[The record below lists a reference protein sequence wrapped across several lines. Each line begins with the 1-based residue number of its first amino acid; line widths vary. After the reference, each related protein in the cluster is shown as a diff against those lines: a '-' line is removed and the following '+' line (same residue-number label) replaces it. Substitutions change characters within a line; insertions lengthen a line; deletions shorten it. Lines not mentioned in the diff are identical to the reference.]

1 MFGEVVCGDEGHDVG
16 FEIFQVVV
24 MVGLDRGVLDRA
36 VHPLSLAVGP
46 RVVRLGQPVLYG
58 VCHADAV
65 EDVRAEEAAAGALA
79 ILGQVGEGH
88 AVVGEHGVV
97 L

>member
-1 MFGEVVCGDEGHDVG
+1 MFGEVVSGDEGRDVS

-36 VHPLSLAVGP
+36 VHPLGLAVGP

-65 EDVRAEEAAAGALA
+65 EDVRTEEAAAGAVA
-79 ILGQVGEGH
+79 IFGQVGEGH
-88 AVVGEHGVV
+88 TAATI
-97 L
+97 LPA

>member
-1 MFGEVVCGDEGHDVG
+1 MFGEVVSGDEGHDMG

-24 MVGLDRGVLDRA
+24 MVGLDRSVLDRP

-58 VCHADAV
+58 VCHADAI
-65 EDVRAEEAAAGALA
+65 EDVRTEEAALGPSRFLGRSAKAMPLSVSTVW
-79 ILGQVGEGH
+79 IL
-88 AVVGEHGVV
+88 
-97 L
+97 